1 MRFDAKYRWLPTPY
15 RSVMLFVVWLLL
27 NQSIE
32 AVHLFFGV
40 VLALLIPLLIQRFRD
55 PQPVIERPLLALR
68 YMLRVLADIV
78 VANAQVAVL
87 ILGPKRRLNPAF
99 VKVPL
104 DLQHELPITIRAS
117 TVSMTPGTV
126 SAEVLPS
133 TESIKPGEPLPQ
145 RWLLIHV
152 LNLTDEAALIDSIK
166 QRYEA
171 PLKEIFNAG

>member
-1 MRFDAKYRWLPTPY
+1 MRLTPKFRWLPTPY
-15 RSVMLFVVWLLL
+15 RSVLLFVVWLLL

-40 VLALLIPLLIQRFRD
+40 LLAVLIPLLTLGFRD
-55 PQPVIERPLLALR
+55 PQPLIERPLLALR
-68 YMLRVLADIV
+68 YILRVFGDIIT
-78 VANAQVAVL
+78 ANAQVAVL
-87 ILGPKRRLNPAF
+87 ILGPKKRLNPAF

-104 DLQHELPITIRAS
+104 DLNHELPITILAS

-126 SAEVLPS
+126 SAEVYPAV
-133 TESIKPGEPLPQ
+133 ESLAEGEVMPQ

-152 LNLTDEAALIDSIK
+152 LNLTDEAELIASIK

-171 PLKEIFNAG
+171 PLKEIFQC